1 MECGVPVKTDVL
13 VLEASTLPRGCLKML
28 SPGPMATESVAHK
41 VPRSM
46 FRYTHWKEVEF
57 HSGRDLTQST
67 RTEARHIFRK
77 LSGC

>member
-1 MECGVPVKTDVL
+1 MECVVPVTTNVL

-28 SPGPMATESVAHK
+28 SPGPTASGSVAHK

-46 FRYTHWKEVEF
+46 FGYAHWKEVEF
-57 HSGRDLTQST
+57 HSGRGLTQSMG
-67 RTEARHIFRK
+67 TEACHIPRK

>member
-46 FRYTHWKEVEF
+46 FRYAH
-57 HSGRDLTQST
+57 
-67 RTEARHIFRK
+67 
-77 LSGC
+77 